1 MYDSCNIV
9 FVIEY
14 DLHITSICR
23 EKEGKFG
30 EDLVIASG
38 KQMTGLQFWQTYR
51 AFAPELAKVARLVLG
66 ASTTTCA
73 AERNWSDYD
82 FIHNKRRNRLT
93 PRR

>member
-1 MYDSCNIV
+1 MHYTIHDV
-9 FVIEY
+9 Y
-14 DLHITSICR
+14 ITSVCR
-23 EKEGKFG
+23 EKDGKFG
-30 EDLVIASG
+30 EELVIAAS
-38 KQMTGLQFWQTYR
+38 KHMPGLQFWQTYR

-93 PRR
+93 PAR